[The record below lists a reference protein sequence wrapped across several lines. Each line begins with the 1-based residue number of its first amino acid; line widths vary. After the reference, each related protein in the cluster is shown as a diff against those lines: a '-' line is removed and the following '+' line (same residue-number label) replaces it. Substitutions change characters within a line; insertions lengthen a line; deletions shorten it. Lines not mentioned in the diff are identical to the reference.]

1 MFVEKAFCAACLLTT
16 IMGGLP
22 EYLVQGDRVLVV
34 IFMIDI
40 SYLVHLA
47 CVRISPFSRLL
58 LCCKCVHFVCSFP
71 HALVGLSTSLG
82 ILSAAAVI
90 MSLQNLLDSLLF
102 FSSFGFVS
110 RSIVAGSYG
119 VLIHF

>member
-16 IMGGLP
+16 IIGGP
-22 EYLVQGDRVLVV
+22 SEYLVQGDRVLVV

-58 LCCKCVHFVCSFP
+58 LCSKCVPHFVCSFP

-102 FSSFGFVS
+102 F
-110 RSIVAGSYG
+110 
-119 VLIHF
+119 